1 MRHASRAAFAP
12 PRLARF
18 PLRAALAVFAAVL
31 AACGAQFADAHQ
43 ASAPRASA
51 HQPNASVASGST
63 AQYAPYVTKTGDN
76 LFDISNRY
84 LRDPNDW
91 RVLARLNRVSEPRH
105 LPPGMTLRL
114 PVALLKRTNLTAS
127 VVAMNG
133 PVERAF
139 RDGPFL
145 PLSSG
150 ATLTEGDRLRTGDN
164 GFVTLELA
172 DGSHLSLPSNSQL
185 DLHTLKQTAL
195 TGTTV
200 RRFELKRGEVDSEVT
215 HATRK
220 DDRFQIRSPSVVA
233 GVRGTRFRVDYDD
246 AQQATAVEVLDGTV
260 GVDSASAAS
269 ALPQRDAMA
278 AAQLVHARYGSVT
291 RATGDV
297 GGPLPLLGAPA
308 LTNPAKVQDDP
319 AVAFDLQPLAGA
331 ARYRVAIARDAGVLD
346 LVRDE
351 RVDGPHASFADLAD
365 GTYFVR
371 LSAID
376 ANGLEGLPQTYAFE
390 RRLTGLSTSAARRPG
405 SRDFEFRWLVSHAGN
420 SDDAQ
425 AKTRFRF
432 VLAATPDLQH
442 PIVDSVDLDAG
453 HIVVSN
459 LPAGVYY
466 WTVVAEQFENGK
478 FYEKGSPVQSF
489 TLAY

>member
-1 MRHASRAAFAP
+1 MRRASRAASAP
-12 PRLARF
+12 QRLARSSK
-18 PLRAALAVFAAVL
+18 RAALAGLIATL
-31 AACGAQFADAHQ
+31 AACGAQSADAHQ
-43 ASAPRASA
+43 PSASAAA
-51 HQPNASVASGST
+51 

-76 LFDISNRY
+76 LFDISDRY
-84 LRDPNDW
+84 LRDSNDW

-127 VVAMNG
+127 VVAMSG

-145 PLSSG
+145 PLTDG

-172 DGSHLSLPSNSQL
+172 DGSHLSLPSNSQI
-185 DLHTLKQTAL
+185 DLHTLQQTAL

-200 RRFELKRGEVDSEVT
+200 RHFELKRGEVDSEVT

-233 GVRGTRFRVDYDD
+233 GVRGTQFRVDYDD

-260 GVDSASAAS
+260 GVDRASAA
-269 ALPQRDAMA
+269 AQRDAMA
-278 AAQLVHARYGSVT
+278 AEQLVHARYGSVT
-291 RATGDV
+291 RATGGV
-297 GGPLPLLGAPA
+297 GGPIALLGAPA

-346 LVRDE
+346 RVRDE

-390 RRLTGLSTSAARRPG
+390 RRLTGLSTSAARRAG
-405 SRDFEFRWLVSHAGN
+405 SRDFEFRWLVSQAN
-420 SDDAQ
+420 QAQANPQ

-442 PIVDSVDLDAG
+442 PIVDRVDLDAG
-453 HIVVSN
+453 HLVVSN

>member
-1 MRHASRAAFAP
+1 MRS
-12 PRLARF
+12 
-18 PLRAALAVFAAVL
+18 ALAVFAAAL
-31 AACGAQFADAHQ
+31 AACGAQSADAHQ
-43 ASAPRASA
+43 PRASR
-51 HQPNASVASGST
+51 ASGAS
-63 AQYAPYVTKTGDN
+63 AQYAPYVTKAGDN
-76 LFDISNRY
+76 LFDIAERY
-84 LRDPNDW
+84 LRDSNDW
-91 RVLARLNRVSEPRH
+91 RVLARRNRVSEPRH

-127 VVAMNG
+127 VVAMSG

-145 PLSSG
+145 PLTNG

-185 DLHTLKQTAL
+185 DLHTLQQTAL

-200 RRFELKRGEVDSEVT
+200 RQFELKRGEVDSEVT
-215 HATRK
+215 HAARK

-260 GVDSASAAS
+260 GVDAASAART
-269 ALPQRDAMA
+269 QDAMA
-278 AAQLVHARYGSVT
+278 DGQLVHARYGSVT
-291 RATGDV
+291 RATGGI
-297 GGPLPLLGAPA
+297 GGPVPLLGAPA

-351 RVDGPHASFADLAD
+351 RVDGPRASFADLTD

-405 SRDFEFRWLVSHAGN
+405 SRDFEFRWLVSHA
-420 SDDAQ
+420 DDAQ

-442 PIVDSVDLDAG
+442 PIVDRVDLDAG

-489 TLAY
+489 TLAF

>member
-1 MRHASRAAFAP
+1 MRHASRAAQAP
-12 PRLARF
+12 RRLAR
-18 PLRAALAVFAAVL
+18 PRQRVALAVLVAAFAAG
-31 AACGAQFADAHQ
+31 GAQSADAHQ
-43 ASAPRASA
+43 PSAPGA
-51 HQPNASVASGST
+51 T
-63 AQYAPYVTKTGDN
+63 AQYAPYVTKSGDN
-76 LFDISNRY
+76 LFDISDRY

-91 RVLARLNRVSEPRH
+91 RVLARVNRVAEPRH

-114 PVALLKRTNLTAS
+114 PVALLKRADLTAS
-127 VVAMNG
+127 VIAMNG

-145 PLSSG
+145 PLANG

-200 RRFELKRGEVDSEVT
+200 RQFELKRGEVDSEVT
-215 HATRK
+215 HATHK

-233 GVRGTRFRVDYDD
+233 GVRGTRFRVDYDG

-260 GVDSASAAS
+260 GVDAASAA
-269 ALPQRDAMA
+269 PQRDAVA
-278 AAQLVHARYGSVT
+278 AEQLVHANYGSVT
-291 RATGDV
+291 RATGGV
-297 GGPLPLLGAPA
+297 GGPVALLAAPA
-308 LTNPAKVQDDP
+308 LTNPARVQDDP

-351 RVDGPHASFADLAD
+351 RVDGPRASFADLAD

-371 LSAID
+371 ISALD

-405 SRDFEFRWLVSHAGN
+405 SRDFEFRWLVSHAGQ
-420 SDDAQ
+420 SQSQPQ

-442 PIVDSVDLDAG
+442 PIVDRVDLDDG
-453 HIVVSN
+453 HIVVSD

>member
-1 MRHASRAAFAP
+1 MRDASRAAFAP
-12 PRLARF
+12 QRLARF
-18 PLRAALAVFAAVL
+18 PKRAALVVFAAAL
-31 AACGAQFADAHQ
+31 AACGVQFADAHQ
-43 ASAPRASA
+43 ASASGASG
-51 HQPNASVASGST
+51 ASGST
-63 AQYAPYVTKTGDN
+63 AAQYAPYVTKTGDN
-76 LFDISNRY
+76 LFDISDRY

-145 PLSSG
+145 PLTNG

-172 DGSHLSLPSNSQL
+172 DGTHLSLPSNSQL

-200 RRFELKRGEVDSEVT
+200 RQFELKRGEVDSEVT

-260 GVDSASAAS
+260 GVDSAGAARP
-269 ALPQRDAMA
+269 LPQQDAMA

-291 RATGDV
+291 RATGGV

-319 AVAFDLQPLAGA
+319 AVAFDLQPLDGA

-351 RVDGPHASFADLAD
+351 RVDGPHASFADLTD

-405 SRDFEFRWLVSHAGN
+405 SRDFEFRWLVSHADQAGRA
-420 SDDAQ
+420 DDAQ

-442 PIVDSVDLDAG
+442 PIVDRVDLDAG